1 MIDLAISNSGD
12 IAMSEKLTAPELK
25 LSWRIGDYE
34 SLILSFIIG
43 RNMIDPEENTG
54 LELFFTIGKE
64 EDKKQCDIA
73 HDIENIRQQV
83 MMLLRTPREELPLSK
98 EYGSDLYL
106 LKHKDITSESVVD
119 KVKEI
124 VTEISSR
131 YIKNPKILVKR
142 TPTDSA
148 FSSQNLNVYIYDKNV
163 EIYNFN
169 MEVI

>member
-12 IAMSEKLTAPELK
+12 IAMSEKLTAPKLK
-25 LSWRIGDYE
+25 LSWRIGDHE
-34 SLILSFIIG
+34 SLVLSFIVG
-43 RNMIDPEENTG
+43 RNMIEPEENTG
-54 LELFFTIGKE
+54 LELFFNIEAE
-64 EDKKQCDIA
+64 EDKKQCDIV
-73 HDIENIRQQV
+73 HELENIKQQV

-98 EYGSDLYL
+98 EYGSELYL

-131 YIKNPKILVKR
+131 YINNPKVSVKR
-142 TPTDSA
+142 APTDSA
-148 FSSQNLNVYIYDKNV
+148 FSSQNLNVYIYDKNI